1 MVTQALTPEAGDP
14 RPMVPNPYR
23 VVQRTRETA
32 DTWTIGLEP
41 VEHDGFAALPGQF
54 AMVYAFGIGEVPI
67 SISGL
72 AGRRARLVH
81 TVRDVG
87 AVTQAICA
95 KTPETVLGIRGPF
108 GSSWPVG
115 EAGEGVDVVLV
126 AGGLGL
132 APLRPALYE
141 ILDRRR
147 AFGEVVLLYGA
158 RTPNDLLYR
167 PQLDRWAR
175 RRDLTVDVTVDSA
188 PASWSGRVGVV
199 PKLIAGATFR
209 PESTLA
215 LVCGPEVMMRFTVA
229 ALLARG
235 VAATNVYVS
244 LERNMQ
250 CGIGHCGHCQFGP
263 TLVCR
268 DGPVYSYAELEP
280 FFGVREL

>member
-1 MVTQALTPEAGDP
+1 MVTQALTPETGDP
-14 RPMVPNPYR
+14 RAMVPDPYR
-23 VVQRTRETA
+23 VLRRTRETA
-32 DTWTIGLEP
+32 DTWTIELEP
-41 VEHDGFAALPGQF
+41 VEHDGFAAMPGQF
-54 AMVYAFGIGEVPI
+54 TMVYAFGIGEVPI

-72 AGRRARLVH
+72 GGRRARLVH

-87 AVTQAICA
+87 AVTHAICA
-95 KTPETVLGIRGPF
+95 KTPDTVLGIRGPF
-108 GSSWPVG
+108 GSSWPLG
-115 EAGEGVDVVLV
+115 EAGEGIDVLLV
-126 AGGLGL
+126 AGGLGI

-158 RTPNDLLYR
+158 RTPSDLLYQS
-167 PQLDRWAR
+167 QLERWAR
-175 RRDLTVDVTVDSA
+175 RLDLAVGVTVDSA

-209 PESTLA
+209 PENTLA

-229 ALLARG
+229 SLLERG
-235 VAATNVYVS
+235 ITAESIFVS

-263 TLVCR
+263 SLVCR